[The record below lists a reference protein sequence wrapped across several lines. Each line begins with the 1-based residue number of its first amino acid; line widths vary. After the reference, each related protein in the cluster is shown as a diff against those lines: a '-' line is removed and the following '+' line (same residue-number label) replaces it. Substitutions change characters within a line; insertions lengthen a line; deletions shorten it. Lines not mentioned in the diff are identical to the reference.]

1 MDLIDESFPIILRI
15 ILREHN
21 HLRIVVGVR
30 RVLELDH
37 RGSLLLHGAVLGL
50 DLQHHH
56 LNDNRQ
62 PLQHNLHR
70 HEIRH
75 VLLLLQHV
83 LNLPLTDHD
92 QILLPDRHDGPLVAL
107 LDILLV
113 IVQHSA
119 HSALP

>member
-1 MDLIDESFPIILRI
+1 MDLIDESLPIILGERG
-15 ILREHN
+15 
-21 HLRIVVGVR
+21 HLRIVVGVH
-30 RVLELDH
+30 RVLGPDH
-37 RGSLLLHGAVLGL
+37 RGSLLLLHGAVLGL

-56 LNDNRQ
+56 LNDSHSH
-62 PLQHNLHR
+62 PLHINLQC

-75 VLLLLQHV
+75 VLLLLLQHV

-92 QILLPDRHDGPLVAL
+92 QILLPDRHDDLLVAL

>member
-1 MDLIDESFPIILRI
+1 MDLIDESLPIILRA
-15 ILREHN
+15 LG

-30 RVLELDH
+30 RVLGPDH
-37 RGSLLLHGAVLGL
+37 RGSLLLRVAVRYQQDLQ

-56 LNDNRQ
+56 LNDSA
-62 PLQHNLHR
+62 L
-70 HEIRH
+70 
-75 VLLLLQHV
+75 LLLLQHV

-92 QILLPDRHDGPLVAL
+92 QILLPDRHDDLLVAL